1 MASIVYPQGT
11 LEVTIP
17 SGERIAVLTVG
28 EASVERVL
36 GFPNYPESNSVLGVV
51 DNTQTVFGP
60 YASGATIVI
69 NAGAAPVYYA
79 VGTAPVVLSTAMYR
93 IAATI
98 STSLKFLPLKAVKL
112 SIVKEDT
119 YGIQDYSAFLD
130 VCVRILWRAGVI
142 DCMTGS
148 SVKSVEMTHN
158 KTDRRKVVIL
168 VTPLKTRE
176 VLIDQLENE
185 AATLI

>member
-1 MASIVYPQGT
+1 MAVSKKRDKYPVGWQMGNPDAIA
-11 LEVTIP
+11 EEP
-17 SGERIAVLTVG
+17 EERILPRKG
-28 EASVERVL
+28 QPIRIIINDP
-36 GFPNYPESNSVLGVV
+36 FMPESMTAKGEHGEIVQKR
-51 DNTQTVFGP
+51 D
-60 YASGATIVI
+60 ASA
-69 NAGAAPVYYA
+69 
-79 VGTAPVVLSTAMYR
+79 AMYR

-112 SIVKEDT
+112 SIIKEDT